1 MTTPCEDSTCSAH
14 NTLATDSKWMKKGM
28 YSGFVILLSAIVY
41 FNKSTQSD
49 YREINMS
56 IQSLQA
62 TLLKEAGVHKTTMEG
77 LAVRMDY
84 IEDWCCD
91 KE

>member
-1 MTTPCEDSTCSAH
+1 
-14 NTLATDSKWMKKGM
+14 MKKGM

-49 YREINMS
+49 YREINVS
-56 IQSLQA
+56 IQDLRK
-62 TLLKEAGVHKTTMEG
+62 TFIEEAGMHKTTMEG
-77 LAVRMDY
+77 LTVRMDY